1 MELEYESLSAVNA
14 SFLEELSRK
23 AGEVIGS
30 GWFVLGRQVA
40 EFEEQFARY
49 LEAGHCTGVGSG
61 LDAITLSLQALKLEE
76 GSEVLVPSN
85 TYIATILAVLHSRL
99 KPVLVEPRLETYN
112 IDPALIEDA
121 LTDRTRALIAV
132 HLYGKPC
139 QMDRLTEL
147 CGKHGLRLVE
157 DCAQS
162 HGASFHGRKTGTFGD
177 FGAFS
182 FYPTKNLGALGDG
195 GAVVCKEA
203 ALDAELRRLR
213 NYGSDKKYH
222 NTVLGYNSRLDEI
235 QAAFLSV
242 KLKRLDEINQ
252 HKRELASVYFEGLK
266 SDYVLPVQSPESFDV
281 YHIFNVR
288 HPRRNALRDHLL
300 RHGIKTEIHY
310 PVPPAEQEALRGLFD
325 PHRYPLSA
333 EIHRTTLSLP
343 ISFGHTREQ
352 IQRVVEVMNAFP
364 YGCGR
369 GAPASIGRIAAA
381 EASPGREPPQA
392 RPK

>member
-1 MELEYESLSAVNA
+1 MPIEYESLSAVNA
-14 SFLEELSRK
+14 PFLEELHRK
-23 AGEVIGS
+23 AVEVISS
-30 GWFVLGRQVA
+30 GWFILGRQVA
-40 EFEEQFARY
+40 EFEGQFARY
-49 LEAGHCTGVGSG
+49 LEASHCTGVASG
-61 LDAITLSLQALKLEE
+61 LDAITLSLEALRLEE

-85 TYIATILAVLHSRL
+85 AYIAAILSVLHSRL
-99 KPVLVEPRLETYN
+99 KPVLVEPNLETYN
-112 IDPALIEDA
+112 IDPEQIEA
-121 LTDRTRALIAV
+121 AITEKTRAIIVV

-139 QMDRLTEL
+139 QMDRITEL
-147 CGKHGLRLVE
+147 CHAHGLHLIE

-162 HGASFHGRKTGTFGD
+162 HGASFRGRKTGTFGD

-195 GAVVCKEA
+195 GAVVCKDA
-203 ALDAELRRLR
+203 ALNAELRRLR

-222 NTVLGYNSRLDEI
+222 NTVVGYNSRLDEI

-242 KLKRLDEINQ
+242 KLKRLDEITQ
-252 HKRELASVYFEGLK
+252 HKRALASVYFEGLK
-266 SDYVLPVQSPESFDV
+266 SDYVLPVQSPDSFDV

-288 HPRRNALRDHLL
+288 HPRRDALREHLL

-325 PHRYPLSA
+325 PQHYPVSA

-352 IQRVVEVMNAFP
+352 IERVVEALNRFP
-364 YGCGR
+364 
-369 GAPASIGRIAAA
+369 
-381 EASPGREPPQA
+381 
-392 RPK
+392 